1 MYTNENLEIENIDNI
16 LCTNVTTAFQFYLFC
31 SWKESRNINTVH
43 DDPEFLPSSQL
54 TINVVKVR

>member
-1 MYTNENLEIENIDNI
+1 MYTNENSEIENIDNI
-16 LCTNVTTAFQFYLFC
+16 LSTNVTTAFQFHLFC

-43 DDPEFLPSSQL
+43 NDPEFIPSSQL